1 MYLDVLDKITEVRRN
16 AGLIPLTRDFI
27 YPQEEDIAKK
37 AFENYLKR
45 E

>member
-1 MYLDVLDKITEVRRN
+1 LYYYVLNEITEARRD
-16 AGLIPLTRDFI
+16 AGFIPLTKEFI

-45 E
+45 